1 MVVRGLLGRRHSC
14 QLRVGN
20 VGYKVLGKL
29 GWWVL
34 WLAGEERSQRRKGGE
49 VSEAAASSGLSKL
62 DTVDAWAWGDA
73 AYVQLRKMTT
83 ILQGWDEER
92 GEVVQLIAE
101 LVDIESDGRE
111 LAQKLGA
118 DS

>member
-1 MVVRGLLGRRHSC
+1 M
-14 QLRVGN
+14 
-20 VGYKVLGKL
+20 LGKL

-34 WLAGEERSQRRKGGE
+34 WLACEERSQRRKGGE
-49 VSEAAASSGLSKL
+49 VSEAAASSGLRKH
-62 DTVDAWAWGDA
+62 DAVDAWAKGDA
-73 AYVQLRKMTT
+73 AYNELRNMTT

-101 LVDIESDGRE
+101 MVDIESGGRE
-111 LAQKLGA
+111 LAQKLRA